1 MRWRQEEGDSEAQMQ
16 ALGCYLT
23 PFTDWLER
31 REAEAARSEPKGW
44 PARSKF
50 AHCDKENFR
59 PKPADFFDSGVGLLG
74 HQLALEE
81 FKDPV
86 KVPRCFMTREMLQQ
100 LTEYVKEK
108 VLAFEPL

>member
-1 MRWRQEEGDSEAQMQ
+1 MRWRQKEGDSEAQMQ

-31 REAEAARSEPKGW
+31 REAEAARSEPKGL
-44 PARSKF
+44 PARNKF
-50 AHCDKENFR
+50 APCDKENFR

-86 KVPRCFMTREMLQQ
+86 KVPRCFMTREMLN
-100 LTEYVKEK
+100 
-108 VLAFEPL
+108 